1 MVGKQC
7 QNKAILKCKKISCWI
22 INYIYYLPTL
32 SVCFSS
38 IKANSFLILLNTWS
52 LICWSKLLSFPTSL
66 DFTASIVSF
75 KILMNRLISKNV
87 MKIQNE
93 KKANRLIAESSL
105 SESVLSFAIET
116 DELIMESMAAYIFL

>member
-1 MVGKQC
+1 
-7 QNKAILKCKKISCWI
+7 
-22 INYIYYLPTL
+22 
-32 SVCFSS
+32 
-38 IKANSFLILLNTWS
+38 
-52 LICWSKLLSFPTSL
+52 
-66 DFTASIVSF
+66 
-75 KILMNRLISKNV
+75 